1 MPEDLNWKYEFY
13 NIIKNGEL
21 DKAEDLIVE
30 KMEHDIEDEDIE
42 NFLKAIKFWKN
53 RREFFT
59 FSENSGEVLLGEW
72 NNFLTFCLNNRIENK
87 KLLNSFKAFVYS
99 KAIDFLIDS
108 YKVSPIKEKEKLYML
123 GCALYELGFIDKAI
137 ETFEFL
143 FSITNEKDYKIYIW
157 LANLYYEIGENELSM
172 MMYND
177 AFFYFSQLINAEDLK
192 DVRIKKI
199 IENIKK
205 DGFVKEEEILE
216 WLPVYCYIYDILTV
230 KRKLE
235 YGDFVDLRER
245 IKKYEKSLETDK
257 KVFYVLI
264 PRLINHYLW
273 IVDYYL
279 YQANS
284 IEPVQSVLKRIGE
297 LYEMLDNRDVILK
310 LKERTD
316 FVVNK
321 LCEKKLALKE
331 GVSGGDN
338 SSW

>member
-13 NIIKNGEL
+13 DIIKNGEL
-21 DKAEDLIVE
+21 DRAEDFIIE
-30 KMEHDIEDEDIE
+30 KMESDIDDEDIE
-42 NFLKAIKFWKN
+42 AFLKAVKFWKN
-53 RREFFT
+53 RREFFN
-59 FSENSGEVLLGEW
+59 FSENSGEILLGEW
-72 NNFLTFCLNNRIENK
+72 ENFLTFCINNRIENK

-99 KAIDFLIDS
+99 RAIDFLIDS
-108 YKVSPIKEKEKLYML
+108 YKLSPIKEKEKLYMI
-123 GCALYELGFIDKAI
+123 GVALYEVGFIDKAL

-143 FSITNEKDYKIYIW
+143 FSLSNEKDYKVYLW

-172 MMYND
+172 IMYND
-177 AFFYFSQLINAEDLK
+177 AFFYFSQLINPEDIK

-199 IENIKK
+199 INNIKA
-205 DGFVKEEEILE
+205 DGFLRDEELLE
-216 WLPVYCYIYDILTV
+216 WVPVYCYLYDVLTV

-257 KVFYVLI
+257 KVLYVLI
-264 PRLINHYLW
+264 PRLINYYLW

-284 IEPVQSVLKRIGE
+284 IEPVQSVLKRIIE
-297 LYEMLDNRDVILK
+297 LFEMLDEKEVVKN
-310 LKERTD
+310 LKERTE
-316 FVVNK
+316 FIVNK

-331 GVSGGDN
+331 GV
-338 SSW
+338 